1 MLKLFD
7 HKLRGATMVVKMPDV
22 FGIPIEIG
30 HDRLIVPAKVGEKG
44 RLRFVDEARANQHD
58 ASAPRPFPSPERNRA
73 HLDVDRLMGGQS
85 PPKNAVVQLVI
96 QPWTQAQLER
106 VLHLVG
112 LKPGEELLGSEP
124 AIGTH
129 KTDGSVTV
137 KSLLGLLVKGDFGI
151 GIGRMSV
158 A

>member
-58 ASAPRPFPSPERNRA
+58 ASFWAGGGGIDVVLGANWYMPTSVAGSIYATPWAIWATSPEGDGA
-73 HLDVDRLMGGQS
+73 ME
-85 PPKNAVVQLVI
+85 PPAEVQRQIELFN
-96 QPWTQAQLER
+96 
-106 VLHLVG
+106 
-112 LKPGEELLGSEP
+112 ELLDDLTFLEFKLQSFQ
-124 AIGTH
+124 
-129 KTDGSVTV
+129 D
-137 KSLLGLLVKGDFGI
+137 LL
-151 GIGRMSV
+151 
-158 A
+158 